1 MIFYEID
8 DDHIEHMGNALIYVN
23 IDDHHD
29 MIHEYKD
36 LYNPYHLVNPTIN
49 YKQSYRDVVM

>member
-1 MIFYEID
+1 
-8 DDHIEHMGNALIYVN
+8 MGNALVYVN

-49 YKQSYRDVVM
+49 YKQSYIDVGM